1 MVPVASSKIPKK
13 PAPKSSLFEK
23 ILENKPYEKVV
34 RDPVSEIW
42 YESETGTVFDPVSRV
57 AIGVRTEGGTIRQLT
72 ASDLELARERGWKTV
87 FVENLKQP
95 SASGSGGPT
104 DDDGARNAVHQPQAV
119 ESYGIL

>member
-1 MVPVASSKIPKK
+1 MVPVASSNIPKK
-13 PAPKSSLFEK
+13 TAPKSSLFEK

-95 SASGSGGPT
+95 SASGSGGP
-104 DDDGARNAVHQPQAV
+104 D
-119 ESYGIL
+119 